1 MVFTANKTKDTL
13 VFDADVE
20 YGNGLNALREWAWKR
35 GKVRVVGT
43 NEMSD

>member
-20 YGNGLNALREWAWKR
+20 DGNGLNALREWAWKR

-43 NEMSD
+43 NE